1 MQADDNQEALVTN
14 TIIRKPYI
22 VSEENFAELSQ
33 LFRNAWSSANG
44 AEVAKVKVLVG
55 EDSFSIFIQN
65 ALNKAE
71 RLLAAQDA
79 GRSRMRRYMRGL
91 IEVLYADQRSQIR
104 RLTCEDFHLLGVD
117 VNFDKE
123 YIMCNFQSVQ
133 RPDDWQDESCQE
145 E

>member
-1 MQADDNQEALVTN
+1 MTK

-33 LFRNAWSSANG
+33 LFKNAWSSANG
-44 AEVAKVKVLVG
+44 AEDAKVKVLVG

-71 RLLAAQDA
+71 RLLAAQDV

-91 IEVLYADQRSQIR
+91 VEVLYADQRSQIR
-104 RLTCEDFHLLGVD
+104 RLTCEDFQLLGVD
-117 VNFDKE
+117 VNFDKG
-123 YIMCNFQSVQ
+123 YVMCNFQSVQ
-133 RPDDWQDESCQE
+133 RPDDWQDEGCDE